1 MVMKC
6 LFFLLL
12 VCHFNVFSEI
22 SAQRV
27 ARFRMENADL
37 KSCIQ
42 QIERLTGIGFLYNGR
57 ELEQIKG
64 ITLDLQNVE
73 INTIL
78 SRLLEGPGYT
88 YEIVNGVVAIKRAV
102 TVNNVDLPQ
111 AEKRTV
117 RGVVKDRDGMPLPG
131 VSVLVKGT
139 SSGMATNV
147 DGRFEIKVNDD
158 PNVMLV
164 FSFIGMKSQEM
175 KIGQATTLNVVLE
188 PENKALE
195 EVVVTGY
202 QTISKERATGSFDK
216 VSVEVLNSRPSSD
229 LSNMLQG
236 VVAGMQS
243 TENEDGSVNF
253 LIRGTSSLYA
263 NTEPLV
269 VVDGF
274 PIEGTFSSI
283 NPNDVESVTVLKDAA
298 AASIWGARSA
308 NGVIVVTTKKG
319 KQGKLNV
326 EVQGF
331 YRFNIRPDLD
341 YILAQAD
348 SKTTVDYELMAVK
361 NGWFLSEFTPS
372 PTSIA
377 GSLPISQEYYYAN
390 KYYGMSEAEM
400 NTNLDRLRRTD
411 NRSQLKKHLMQ
422 TQALQQYNVN
432 LSSGTEKNTTYAS
445 LMYEKNDEATIKRGY
460 ERFMVNF
467 NNTYKFT
474 PWLAASVAGTF
485 QRKKAETSG
494 VTVAELRNLAPYELL
509 LEEDGSYAY
518 NVGSWNRLIA
528 EDLNLQNL
536 PYKDLSYNMLREVC
550 NRKYTTEEY
559 ENACNILRK
568 NFTHPAITTDVIVG
582 FPGETEEE
590 FAQTKEYLKR
600 IHFYEM
606 HIFKYSRRQGTRAA
620 VMEHQVPEEI
630 KTKRSAQLLALA
642 ESMSREFRAYYVGKE
657 EEVLFEEPMEVD
669 GETWYTGYTKEYVK
683 IAAKTAEPLD
693 NVMKRGR
700 VEAAL
705 TDEIY
710 RMKL

>member
-1 MVMKC
+1 MEKHPNLEVGRAPISLQWRKKLIMVMKC

-243 TENEDGSVNF
+243 TENEDGSVNEV
-253 LIRGTSSLYA
+253 LVENSRLMTY
-263 NTEPLV
+263 NTAQD
-269 VVDGF
+269 VD
-274 PIEGTFSSI
+274 
-283 NPNDVESVTVLKDAA
+283 NAM
-298 AASIWGARSA
+298 W
-308 NGVIVVTTKKG
+308 
-319 KQGKLNV
+319 
-326 EVQGF
+326 
-331 YRFNIRPDLD
+331 
-341 YILAQAD
+341 
-348 SKTTVDYELMAVK
+348 M
-361 NGWFLSEFTPS
+361 
-372 PTSIA
+372 
-377 GSLPISQEYYYAN
+377 
-390 KYYGMSEAEM
+390 
-400 NTNLDRLRRTD
+400 
-411 NRSQLKKHLMQ
+411 
-422 TQALQQYNVN
+422 
-432 LSSGTEKNTTYAS
+432 
-445 LMYEKNDEATIKRGY
+445 
-460 ERFMVNF
+460 NF
-467 NNTYKFT
+467 NNDSFWSLKFVIPVNYGAKTFSCSDLKCNDADDAPNITVTDGRVLLGKGHNLHGMPADSIVFNAKFSDDKDNLTYRI
-474 PWLAASVAGTF
+474 AGT
-485 QRKKAETSG
+485 RHSG
-494 VTVAELRNLAPYELL
+494 F
-509 LEEDGSYAY
+509 
-518 NVGSWNRLIA
+518 
-528 EDLNLQNL
+528 
-536 PYKDLSYNMLREVC
+536 
-550 NRKYTTEEY
+550 TE
-559 ENACNILRK
+559 
-568 NFTHPAITTDVIVG
+568 
-582 FPGETEEE
+582 
-590 FAQTKEYLKR
+590 
-600 IHFYEM
+600 
-606 HIFKYSRRQGTRAA
+606 
-620 VMEHQVPEEI
+620 
-630 KTKRSAQLLALA
+630 
-642 ESMSREFRAYYVGKE
+642 
-657 EEVLFEEPMEVD
+657 
-669 GETWYTGYTKEYVK
+669 
-683 IAAKTAEPLD
+683 
-693 NVMKRGR
+693 
-700 VEAAL
+700 
-705 TDEIY
+705 
-710 RMKL
+710 

>member
-1 MVMKC
+1 
-6 LFFLLL
+6 
-12 VCHFNVFSEI
+12 
-22 SAQRV
+22 
-27 ARFRMENADL
+27 
-37 KSCIQ
+37 
-42 QIERLTGIGFLYNGR
+42 
-57 ELEQIKG
+57 
-64 ITLDLQNVE
+64 
-73 INTIL
+73 
-78 SRLLEGPGYT
+78 
-88 YEIVNGVVAIKRAV
+88 
-102 TVNNVDLPQ
+102 
-111 AEKRTV
+111 
-117 RGVVKDRDGMPLPG
+117 
-131 VSVLVKGT
+131 
-139 SSGMATNV
+139 
-147 DGRFEIKVNDD
+147 
-158 PNVMLV
+158 
-164 FSFIGMKSQEM
+164 
-175 KIGQATTLNVVLE
+175 
-188 PENKALE
+188 
-195 EVVVTGY
+195 
-202 QTISKERATGSFDK
+202 
-216 VSVEVLNSRPSSD
+216 
-229 LSNMLQG
+229 
-236 VVAGMQS
+236 
-243 TENEDGSVNF
+243 
-253 LIRGTSSLYA
+253 
-263 NTEPLV
+263 
-269 VVDGF
+269 
-274 PIEGTFSSI
+274 
-283 NPNDVESVTVLKDAA
+283 
-298 AASIWGARSA
+298 
-308 NGVIVVTTKKG
+308 
-319 KQGKLNV
+319 
-326 EVQGF
+326 
-331 YRFNIRPDLD
+331 
-341 YILAQAD
+341 
-348 SKTTVDYELMAVK
+348 
-361 NGWFLSEFTPS
+361 
-372 PTSIA
+372 
-377 GSLPISQEYYYAN
+377 
-390 KYYGMSEAEM
+390 M

-559 ENACNILRK
+559 ENACSILRK